1 MAKSSLNS
9 STPERRVKLLR
20 PHQAQKQVLESDSR
34 FIVAVCGRR
43 FGKTSFIPVLR
54 ARSFVSGLQGAYLS
68 PTYKMLSEYF
78 RIIKHQFAPIITN
91 INKQEHRFEF
101 VNGGSLTM
109 WSLDNA
115 DSIRGQRYHYA
126 DIDEAAMVRDL
137 GDAWNAVIRPTL
149 TDFEGKAAF
158 WSTPKGA
165 GTFFHSLYLRGLS
178 GDHPD
183 WQSFQFPTSSNPFI
197 NPREIE
203 SARNELPQEVF
214 RQEYLAEFIAGEGQV
229 FRNITANLTA
239 EPSTPDAH
247 RGHALVAGVDWG
259 QVNDFTVV
267 SVLCADCKCEVVLDR
282 FNKID
287 WEFQRARIL
296 SIFNEWD
303 VQFALVEENSIGSP
317 NLEALQKA
325 SNRGIQ
331 GFLTTAQ
338 SKPPLIQ
345 SLALAFEQNEIRWLN
360 VPVATAELEAYEAT
374 RNEMTNRI
382 AYSAPKGM
390 HDDTVI
396 ARALVREAVEQKS
409 RHQWQFKQFRF

>member
-1 MAKSSLNS
+1 MGKSSSNS
-9 STPERRVKLLR
+9 SIPERRIQLLR
-20 PHQAQKQVLESDSR
+20 PHDAQRKVLECDSR

-54 ARSFVSGLQGAYLS
+54 AKSFVSGLHGAFFS

-78 RIIKHQFAPIITN
+78 RLIKHQFAPIIIDT
-91 INKQEHRFEF
+91 NKQEHRFEF

-115 DSIRGQRYHYA
+115 DSVRGQRYHYA

-165 GTFFHSLYLRGLS
+165 GTFFHSLYLRGM
-178 GDHPD
+178 GDNPE
-183 WQSFQFPTSSNPFI
+183 WKSYQFPTSANPFI

-203 SARNELPQEVF
+203 SARNELPQEIF

-229 FRNITANLTA
+229 FRNILANLTA
-239 EPSTPDAH
+239 PQATPSEH
-247 RGHALVAGVDWG
+247 RGHSLVAGVDWG

-267 SVLCADCKCEVVLDR
+267 SVVCTDCKSEVVLDR

-287 WEFQRARIL
+287 WEFQRSRIL
-296 SIFNEWD
+296 QIFNEWN

-325 SNRGIQ
+325 SVRNIK

-345 SLALAFEQNEIRWLN
+345 SLALAFEQSEIRWFN
-360 VPVATAELEAYEAT
+360 VPIATAELEAYEAT

-382 AYSAPKGM
+382 TYSAPKGM

-396 ARALVREAVEQKS
+396 ARALAREAMEQKS
-409 RHQWQFKQFRF
+409 KGQWQFKEFRF